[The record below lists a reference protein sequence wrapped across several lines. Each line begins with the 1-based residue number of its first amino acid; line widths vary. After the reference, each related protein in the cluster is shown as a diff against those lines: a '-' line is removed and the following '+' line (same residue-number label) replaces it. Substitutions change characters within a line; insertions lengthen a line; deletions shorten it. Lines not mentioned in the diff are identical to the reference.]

1 MSRNLFRKKQNRVG
15 AVAVQTGSLSRHPF
29 ASLANYTPLAD
40 GSTPVYRALREAVPL
55 IDAAISKLARLTL
68 DFSVD
73 TGSDALNKSL
83 GRRLQDIRVG
93 GSGHGIH
100 AFISSYFEQLLTYGS
115 ALGEIVYAGDR
126 PAALYNAEL
135 EK

>member
-55 IDAAISKLARLTL
+55 IDAAIGKLARLRRRK
-68 DFSVD
+68 DYYHRQA
-73 TGSDALNKSL
+73 GAPDAGLFRRHGQRRAEQIAWPPSAGHPG
-83 GRRLQDIRVG
+83 GRQRTRHPRLYI
-93 GSGHGIH
+93 
-100 AFISSYFEQLLTYGS
+100 QLF
-115 ALGEIVYAGDR
+115 
-126 PAALYNAEL
+126 
-135 EK
+135 